1 MKVKGKTF
9 TEKYEML
16 CKIHKGLGADNTIE
30 LLNQWSKMVVTVL
43 DEMDDGFQYSVS
55 VDLLPNPSSMKG
67 MDNVSVKVWK
77 SNKNPPKGISGNIM
91 YEKPYATLHSFN
103 KTKLE
108 DCINEINAVLDA
120 RIDRSQPP
128 EIIEL
133 GGKKYQLV
141 EIK

>member
-9 TEKYEML
+9 TERYDML
-16 CKIHKGLGADNTIE
+16 CKMHKGLGSDNQME
-30 LLNQWSKMVVTVL
+30 LLNQWSKMVVNAL
-43 DEMDDGFQYSVS
+43 DEMDEGFQYSVT
-55 VDLLPNPSSMKG
+55 VDLIPNPSSMKG

-77 SNKNPPKGISGNIM
+77 SNRNPPKDTNGSIM
-91 YEKPYATLHSFN
+91 YEKPYAVLSSFN

-108 DCINEINAVLDA
+108 TCVGEINTMMDE

-128 EIIEL
+128 EVVEL
-133 GGKKYQLV
+133 GGKRYQLV